1 MVAATNRPD
10 SLDEALRRPGR
21 FDREVGGPAV
31 SEHSL
36 WRSCMLAN
44 VFINGHQ
51 GRQECSPNRGCVCC
65 KFHSMQ
71 VEVGVPPPVAR
82 RDILNKQ
89 LASIAHSLTPDQVGG
104 LCLRV
109 ALVCRAAVHTLHHCH
124 RYHYAGLGRQYY
136 ACTRHGQLSVTRV
149 PPPRIAQVAALA
161 DAAHGFVAADLAALC
176 SEAAMIALRRLVAQS
191 RGSSDGD
198 ANGGSPGGTPCV
210 TLADFQAAEAR
221 VRPSA
226 MRELAFEV
234 PKVRCR
240 HGLRL
245 FCVVSMGT
253 GNWWL

>member
-1 MVAATNRPD
+1 MKRCAAQAGLIERWVGQQFSAQ
-10 SLDEALRRPGR
+10 SL
-21 FDREVGGPAV
+21 
-31 SEHSL
+31 
-36 WRSCMLAN
+36 RSCMLAN

-51 GRQECSPNRGCVCC
+51 GRQECSPEPRLCVLHNSLYAGGGGGTATCC
-65 KFHSMQ
+65 TTRHPNQAAGQHYAQPDTGPGGWLLFEGGACVLHRSS
-71 VEVGVPPPVAR
+71 
-82 RDILNKQ
+82 
-89 LASIAHSLTPDQVGG
+89 SIASLPP
-104 LCLRV
+104 LP
-109 ALVCRAAVHTLHHCH
+109 
-124 RYHYAGLGRQYY
+124 YAGLVAD
-136 ACTRHGQLSVTRV
+136 ACTRHGQLSMTRI

-191 RGSSDGD
+191 RGSSHGD
-198 ANGGSPGGTPCV
+198 ASGGSPRGTPCV
-210 TLADFQAAEAR
+210 TLADFQAAETR

-245 FCVVSMGT
+245 FCVHAT